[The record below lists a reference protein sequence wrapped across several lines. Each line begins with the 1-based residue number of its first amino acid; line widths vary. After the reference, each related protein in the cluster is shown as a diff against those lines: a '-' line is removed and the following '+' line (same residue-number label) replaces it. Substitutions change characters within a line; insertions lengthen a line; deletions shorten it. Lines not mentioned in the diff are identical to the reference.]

1 MEREKYSELI
11 LKLTLATM
19 SGTVAWEKTSS
30 ENGFQVKIGK
40 NCVMISC
47 CDSTKITSLVGGE
60 DWEIQMGVL
69 SIINSKG
76 EIIDCYRRRKD
87 EVGFESLKKLF
98 VTIRRII
105 NKVDETVD
113 EMLKELD

>member
-60 DWEIQMGVL
+60 ELFLVQ
-69 SIINSKG
+69 G
-76 EIIDCYRRRKD
+76 EWLR
-87 EVGFESLKKLF
+87 
-98 VTIRRII
+98 
-105 NKVDETVD
+105 
-113 EMLKELD
+113 